1 MNSGGQ
7 LNDNHNG
14 GSFNYAAFDSSDFSS
29 GGIENADGVDAK
41 TAFLREVI
49 EERYVSGFGM
59 HMPFNDARRLRKS
72 DSAYS
77 VPFVLVDGP
86 AGQFPERMP
95 YAATELNSNS
105 NAPAED
111 PGIFSKTE
119 VNQ

>member
-1 MNSGGQ
+1 M
-7 LNDNHNG
+7 
-14 GSFNYAAFDSSDFSS
+14 
-29 GGIENADGVDAK
+29 
-41 TAFLREVI
+41 
-49 EERYVSGFGM
+49 
-59 HMPFNDARRLRKS
+59 
-72 DSAYS
+72 
-77 VPFVLVDGP
+77 PFVLVDGP